1 VSQNPN
7 GGVLENRE
15 QNFKGVTSMRII
27 LAVLFFSLWLIPSH
41 LYAQKIDAQQR
52 TEEIVSSLNKSR
64 YQLKEKRGVRKEKYR
79 SVRSEPT
86 TKKNIADYS
95 GQYEVPGLGYNLE
108 IKVTNGGNIEA
119 IGYEPKNG
127 DAQQGR
133 KFTFRNA
140 KIEGALL
147 TATKVYDDGSKE
159 KFEGVFIDQMNI
171 EGVSPQ
177 QIERRDTTFGLAV
190 VDVRVKTA
198 SGVNLD
204 RLFYQRR

>member
-1 VSQNPN
+1 
-7 GGVLENRE
+7 
-15 QNFKGVTSMRII
+15 MRII